1 MLLDQ
6 SSSQLLKTHFIGR
19 DGFVWWMGQIA
30 SKESSGWGKVDLKNK
45 KQGEELYYNRVKVR
59 IFGYHTANGQD
70 IPDNK
75 LPWAHI
81 LIPAG
86 EANGVGKIGKA
97 HSYQGGETVIG
108 FFLDGDDAQQPVI
121 FGSLYK
127 SSEIASQNLNDVISN
142 GSSFFKPFNP
152 TQPGLHNSLAPV
164 VPAGQNVGTGVGSP
178 DTTATPATG
187 NSSGIENVA
196 SEQASDQPSESD
208 PKDTSAA
215 HKLFTSKTDNKIPKP
230 ALCNNNQFASTT
242 AAIESLIKKLQNYQ
256 VVAGTYYK
264 EKVKNK
270 IVDFSADVQKVATI
284 VAGDFAVYIK
294 TGMGYLFEQ
303 ISKQLGVTFGGL
315 YPKTKQSEIGKTVDT
330 ILEAIYAVFK
340 KIGLSLPDLVSDALT
355 NFVGN
360 AVAPQV
366 CAVQNFVGQLLAK
379 VLNTVTNAIIP
390 LLDQINNLLQ
400 GALGSV
406 VTLLSTALNL
416 IGVINGLLTYGKSDQ
431 FCPKPQIFSIVNGV
445 SFGPVI
451 SDFNSLISSFG
462 NIGDLGDNLL
472 DSLDEFGD
480 LTLSSDGCDATSVT
494 CGPPQV
500 VITGGGGSGAEATS
514 VVNALGQIVGVI
526 LNDPGAAYTSPPQVS
541 FVDSCG
547 LGDGAKAVAILE
559 PLTPDA
565 PYTPGSPLNG
575 GKPIEKIVIVDPG
588 AGYVATPIKV
598 EYGKDP
604 VGVGT
609 SGVDGKLVGGD
620 GNEYIGIVTGG
631 VVSSPGYG
639 YDDNTTVSI
648 GNTLA
653 DVKLGA
659 DGEILAV
666 DVSGYSPVTSLP
678 EVVINSQNGAGA
690 KIVPSIS
697 FVGIGSTQ
705 VLGIT
710 TVIEVIDCV

>member
-30 SKESSGWGKVDLKNK
+30 SKESSGWGKVDLVNK

-86 EANGVGKIGKA
+86 EPNGVGKIGKA

-127 SSEIASQNLNDVISN
+127 SSEIASQNLNDVISS
-142 GSSFFKPFNP
+142 GSSNFKPFNP
-152 TQPGLHNSLAPV
+152 SQPGLHNSLPPV
-164 VPAGQNVGTGVGSP
+164 APAGQNVGTGVGST
-178 DTTATPATG
+178 DSAGTPAKG
-187 NSSGIENVA
+187 NASGIENVA
-196 SEQASDQPSESD
+196 SEQSSDTPTESD
-208 PKDTSAA
+208 PKDTTTA
-215 HKLFTSKTDNKIPKP
+215 HKLFSQKLDNKIPQP
-230 ALCNNNQFASTT
+230 SLCNNNQFASTT

-256 VVAGTYYK
+256 LVAGTYYK

-270 IVDFSADVQKVATI
+270 VTDFSADLQKVSTV
-284 VAGDFAVYIK
+284 VAGDIAVYIK
-294 TGMGYLFEQ
+294 QGMGYLFEQ

-315 YPKTKQSEIGKTVDT
+315 YPKTKQSEIGKTIDT

-366 CAVQNFVGQLLAK
+366 CAIQNFVGQLLSK

-390 LLDQINNLLQ
+390 LLDKINDLIQ

-406 VTLLSTALNL
+406 VNLLSTALNL
-416 IGVINGLLTYGKSDQ
+416 IGVINSFLTYGKS
-431 FCPKPQIFSIVNGV
+431 CPKPQIFSIVNGV
-445 SFGPVI
+445 SFGPII

-462 NIGDLGDNLL
+462 DIGDLGNNLL

-480 LTLSSDGCDATSVT
+480 LTLSSDGCDITSVT

-514 VVNALGQIVGVI
+514 VVNALGQIVGVV
-526 LNDPGAAYTSPPQVS
+526 LKDPGKAYTNPPKVS
-541 FVDSCG
+541 FVDNCG

-559 PLTPDA
+559 PLTPNSQ
-565 PYTPGSPLNG
+565 YTPGSPLNDG
-575 GKPIEKIVIVDPG
+575 QPIKKIVIVDPG
-588 AGYVATPIKV
+588 AGYVSTPVKV
-598 EYGKDP
+598 EYGKETST
-604 VGVGT
+604 GIGT
-609 SGVDGKLVGGD
+609 TSKLVGDD
-620 GNEYIGIVTGG
+620 GNEYVGIVTGG
-631 VVSSPGYG
+631 VVTNPGYG

-648 GNTLA
+648 GGSLA
-653 DVKLGA
+653 NIKLGA
-659 DGEILAV
+659 DGEILEV
-666 DVSGYSPVTSLP
+666 DVPGYSPVTGIP

-705 VLGIT
+705 LQVGIT